1 MKQKILLIM
10 LLGIL
15 VITGCSRSDMTYKEE
30 EEMYKVQYQF
40 QMETNEEKWSALY
53 GTSYI
58 CHIIEGFPSDY
69 IEQTALVYGRLR
81 GLFGEPTY
89 ESMNYEDQYAYYITA
104 TTEDGK
110 EIFLDV
116 YSGSSGPAIGGQHDE
131 ETAEAARQ
139 LIQIILQTEPVDYDY
154 VGFYLDGPSKVHQG
168 VKNGVPYAEE
178 EEIDP
183 EDEDYKELIHQM
195 MGEDL

>member
-1 MKQKILLIM
+1 MKGKIFLLI
-10 LLGIL
+10 LLGIMML
-15 VITGCSRSDMTYKEE
+15 AGCSRSDMAHEEE
-30 EEMYKVQYQF
+30 EEMGKVQYQF

-53 GTSYI
+53 GTSCI

-69 IEQTALVYGRLR
+69 IEQTVLVYGKLR

-89 ESMNYEDQYAYYITA
+89 ETMDFEDQYAYYITA
-104 TTEDGK
+104 TTNDGK

-154 VGFYLDGPSKVHQG
+154 VGFYLDGPSKVHEG

-183 EDEDYKELIHQM
+183 EDEDYKELIRQM
-195 MGEDL
+195 TGNDI

>member
-1 MKQKILLIM
+1 MKDKIFLLI
-10 LLGIL
+10 LLGIMML
-15 VITGCSRSDMTYKEE
+15 AGCSRSDMAHEEE
-30 EEMYKVQYQF
+30 EEMGKVQYQF

-53 GTSYI
+53 GTSCI

-69 IEQTALVYGRLR
+69 IEQTVLVYGKLR

-89 ESMNYEDQYAYYITA
+89 ETMDFEDQYAYYITA
-104 TTEDGK
+104 TTNDGK

-154 VGFYLDGPSKVHQG
+154 VGFYLDGPSKVHEG

-183 EDEDYKELIHQM
+183 EDEDYKELIRQM
-195 MGEDL
+195 TGNDI